1 MDDDGQIIEAHTIS
15 AGLDFPGIGPEH
27 AWLHD
32 VGRVTYLSA
41 TDKEALA
48 AFKLCCE
55 LEGIIPA
62 LEPAHALAKVMEIAP
77 ERPRD
82 HLLVMNMCGRG
93 DKDIFTVAQHLGVA
107 L

>member
-1 MDDDGQIIEAHTIS
+1 MS
-15 AGLDFPGIGPEH
+15 AGLDYPGIGPEH

-32 VGRVTYLSA
+32 LGRVTYLSA
-41 TDKEALA
+41 TDQEALA

-62 LEPAHALAKVMEIAP
+62 LEPAHALARVMDIAP
-77 ERPRD
+77 QRPRD

-93 DKDIFTVAQHLGVA
+93 DKDIFTVAEHLGVT